1 MRIGIFIGVVG
12 SSPTLEGLVQQAVN
26 VELEGFDSFW
36 TPQVARVDALT
47 LLALAG
53 GRTRRI
59 ELGTAVVPTYLRHPL
74 ALAQHALT
82 TQVVAGGRLA
92 LGIGLSHK
100 PAVEGRWGLSFDRP
114 ALHMREYLTVLRDL
128 VREGRTRFDGEMFK
142 VSGSIQVP
150 GATPFPILIAALGP
164 RMLRIAG
171 ELSDG
176 TITWMVGLKTLRD
189 HVAPRIVAAAEDTVR
204 PEPRICVG
212 LPIAVTDDPAAARQR
227 AAGLFSRYE
236 ELPSYR
242 RMLDIE
248 GAGGPSDVAIVG
260 GEEEVEQRLREI
272 SDAGATDLLAVV
284 FPADDDDDAE
294 ASVARTRALLRS
306 LVGKI

>member
-26 VELEGFDSFW
+26 VESEGFDSFW
-36 TPQVARVDALT
+36 TPQVAGVDALT

-53 GRTRRI
+53 GRTGRI

-100 PAVEGRWGLSFDRP
+100 PAVEDRWGLSFDRP

-128 VREGRTRFDGEMFK
+128 VREGRTRFDGEMFR

-227 AAGLFSRYE
+227 AAGLFSRYG

>member
-12 SSPTLEGLVQQAVN
+12 SSPTLEGLVQQAVD
-26 VELEGFDSFW
+26 VETDGFDSFW
-36 TPQVARVDALT
+36 TPQVAGVDALT

-53 GRTRRI
+53 GRTERI

-82 TQVVAGGRLA
+82 TQVAADGRLA
-92 LGIGLSHK
+92 VGIGLSHK
-100 PAVEGRWGLSFDRP
+100 PMVEGRWGLSFDRP

-128 VREGRTRFDGEMFK
+128 VREGRTRFDGEMFR

-164 RMLRIAG
+164 SMLRIAG
-171 ELSDG
+171 ELSQG

-189 HVAPRIVAAAEDTVR
+189 HVAPRIVAAAEDAGR

-227 AAGLFSRYE
+227 AAGFFSRYG

-260 GEEEVEQRLREI
+260 GEEEVEERLREI
-272 SDAGATDLLAVV
+272 ADAGATDLLAVV
-284 FPADDDDDAE
+284 FPADDDSE

-306 LVGKI
+306 LVGKM